1 MSLPD
6 ENPPL
11 SLFVQEEMTDAASQS
26 LAQSVA
32 QFPPIVRLRLF
43 AFMHLVECPD
53 TMRASPE
60 ITPSGSM
67 RLTLD
72 TDVMSCR
79 NHRH

>member
-11 SLFVQEEMTDAASQS
+11 ASFIQEEMIDNASET
-26 LAQSVA
+26 LAQCLA
-32 QFPPIVRLRLF
+32 GMPPIVRLRLL
-43 AFMHLVECPD
+43 AFMHLVEDP
-53 TMRASPE
+53 AALKAALE

-72 TDVMSCR
+72 AAVMPCPS
-79 NHRH
+79 HHH